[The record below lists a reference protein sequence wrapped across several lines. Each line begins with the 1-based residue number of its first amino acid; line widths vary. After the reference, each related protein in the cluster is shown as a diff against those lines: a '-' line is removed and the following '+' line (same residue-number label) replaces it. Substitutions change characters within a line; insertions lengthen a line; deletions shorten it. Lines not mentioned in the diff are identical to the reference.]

1 MPFHD
6 RVYYFNCVWLS
17 KLITCSWVG
26 ICYRKRMSEKKLG
39 KIGTFFQ
46 KDKKIN
52 ATLMDK
58 DSPPKTHHPSQFPN

>member
-1 MPFHD
+1 
-6 RVYYFNCVWLS
+6 
-17 KLITCSWVG
+17 
-26 ICYRKRMSEKKLG
+26 MSEKKLG